1 MSAHTLPTAPIER
14 QTKIPLSAVLA
25 LATAVFATSLTE
37 TLPAGLLPQMS
48 AGLGVSESAAGQ
60 TVTLYAIGTALTT
73 IPLTAATA
81 SWRRKR
87 LLLAAIAGFLIANT
101 VTALSTSYLL
111 TMGAR
116 FVAGV
121 AAGVAWALLA
131 GYARRISPPHL
142 QGRALAIAMA
152 GIPVALS
159 LGVPAGAFLGQ
170 LFGWRV
176 PFLLMS
182 VLAVVLLGWIGASV
196 PDYPGVPLA
205 ERRRVLHALGVHG
218 VPAVLVVTLVFVIA
232 HTVLYTYISTYLRG
246 IGRGGDAGVF
256 LLVFGLASLIGVWV
270 VGARIDTSLRS
281 LTTASIAS
289 VLAASALLL
298 TLHSNGAALY
308 LAAVLWGLGWGG
320 VPTLLQTA
328 VGDAGGTQGD
338 SAQALLVVLWNVAMA
353 GGGVLGGVQIDAAG
367 ETSLPITVAGC
378 LVVVLAVVVGARRH
392 AFPPGTRA

>member
-1 MSAHTLPTAPIER
+1 MSLNTLTAPVER
-14 QTKIPLSAVLA
+14 QAKIPLFAVLA
-25 LATAVFATSLTE
+25 LATAVFGTSLTE

-60 TVTLYAIGTALTT
+60 TVTLYALGTALTT

-81 SWRRKR
+81 HWHRKR
-87 LLLAAIAGFLIANT
+87 LLLTAIAGFLVANT
-101 VTALSTSYLL
+101 VTALSSSYLL

-116 FVAGV
+116 FVAGI

-159 LGVPAGAFLGQ
+159 LGVPAGAFVGQ

-176 PFLLMS
+176 PFLGMS
-182 VLAVVLLGWIGASV
+182 VLAIVLLVWIGASV
-196 PDYPGVPLA
+196 PDYPGVPRA
-205 ERRRVLHALGVHG
+205 ERSRVLHALRVRG
-218 VPAVLVVTLVFVIA
+218 VPAVLAVTLVFVVA
-232 HTVLYTYISTYLRG
+232 HTVLYTYISSYLHG
-246 IGRGGDAGVF
+246 IGRGTDTGVF
-256 LLVFGLASLIGVWV
+256 LLVFGIASLVGVWA

-281 LTTASIAS
+281 LTTASVVA
-289 VLAASALLL
+289 VLAAAALLL
-298 TLHSNGAALY
+298 GLHANGAALY

-328 VGDAGGTQGD
+328 VGDAGGAQGD

-353 GGGVLGGVQIDAAG
+353 GGGVLGGLQVDAAG
-367 ETSLPITVAGC
+367 ETSLPVTVAGC
-378 LVVVLAVVVGARRH
+378 LLVVLAVVVGARRH
-392 AFPPGTRA
+392 AFPPGARV

>member
-1 MSAHTLPTAPIER
+1 MSANTLMAHDER

-25 LATAVFATSLTE
+25 LATAVFGTSLTE
-37 TLPAGLLPQMS
+37 TLPAGLLPRMS

-81 SWRRKR
+81 HWRRKR
-87 LLLAAIAGFLIANT
+87 LLLTAITGFLIANT
-101 VTALSTSYLL
+101 VTALSSSYLL

-116 FVAGV
+116 FVAGI

-159 LGVPAGAFLGQ
+159 LGVPAGAFIGQ

-182 VLAVVLLGWIGASV
+182 VLAVVLLGWLGASV

-205 ERRRVLHALGVHG
+205 ERPRVLHALRVNGVA
-218 VPAVLVVTLVFVIA
+218 AVLVVTLVFVIA
-232 HTVLYTYISTYLRG
+232 HTVLYTYISTYLRSG
-246 IGRGGDAGVF
+246 SPRWSASGRSARGSTPVSGHSPRPRSPRCSSRPRCCCPCIRTRSRSTSRPCCGGSD
-256 LLVFGLASLIGVWV
+256 
-270 VGARIDTSLRS
+270 
-281 LTTASIAS
+281 
-289 VLAASALLL
+289 
-298 TLHSNGAALY
+298 GAACPPCCRPRSATP
-308 LAAVLWGLGWGG
+308 AANRV
-320 VPTLLQTA
+320 
-328 VGDAGGTQGD
+328 
-338 SAQALLVVLWNVAMA
+338 
-353 GGGVLGGVQIDAAG
+353 
-367 ETSLPITVAGC
+367 
-378 LVVVLAVVVGARRH
+378 
-392 AFPPGTRA
+392 TRPKRCW